1 MPAQAGKREAERKAQ
16 VLTAA
21 RSCIVTLGYE
31 RVTIRDIAETAG
43 VSTGTVVFYFRD
55 KESVLEAAL
64 LGKIQDTGLAF
75 RAALEGAQSARER
88 LRRLIEASLPA
99 SDEVRDEWRLW
110 LTFWGEATR
119 NARLRAVSERQYQ
132 RWTRFLARLVRDGV
146 AAAEF
151 APVDP
156 EATAAQ
162 IAALIDGL
170 AVQATLGNPTLSAD
184 RMRAL
189 CLDALRRLLPP
200 P

>member
-1 MPAQAGKREAERKAQ
+1 
-16 VLTAA
+16 
-21 RSCIVTLGYE
+21 
-31 RVTIRDIAETAG
+31 
-43 VSTGTVVFYFRD
+43 
-55 KESVLEAAL
+55 
-64 LGKIQDTGLAF
+64 
-75 RAALEGAQSARER
+75 
-88 LRRLIEASLPA
+88 
-99 SDEVRDEWRLW
+99 
-110 LTFWGEATR
+110 
-119 NARLRAVSERQYQ
+119 
-132 RWTRFLARLVRDGV
+132 VRDGV